1 MTSASIAIVTF
12 TDDFHALVIQKCLET
27 YPGTTCAVIEADSLA
42 DHAAGLTWSTIPDAF
57 PASIP
62 TRDGGSLDL
71 AACDLLWFRRWNHPQ
86 RASEGLT
93 DEAHVQVVNQS
104 CTATLLGTLLN
115 HFTGTWVSHPE
126 ATRRAENKLVQLR
139 AAATAG
145 FRVPRTLVSQ
155 DPAEIRRFC
164 ELLDGQ
170 VILKAVQGTP
180 RSQLYTLMVKPEH
193 LQNDD
198 ELRLCPTIFQE
209 YVPGTRHVRALCC
222 GSKTHA
228 VTIDSPELDWRR
240 NLDVAVTP
248 VDLDATT
255 ERRLAH
261 VLELMGLKMGVVD
274 IKLDADGEPVW
285 LELNPQGQFL
295 FVEGLSGLDL
305 TGAFSDFLYEEA
317 RRGRQAD
324 AHASFHPIEAMP
336 SERRHGTMG

>member
-12 TDDFHALVIQKCLET
+12 ADDFHALVIQKRLQA
-27 YPGTTCAVIEADSLA
+27 YPDTVCEVIEADSLA

-57 PASIP
+57 PPAVP
-62 TRDGGSLDL
+62 TRDGGTLDL

-86 RASEGLT
+86 RAAEGLA
-93 DEAHVQVVNQS
+93 DPAHVQVVNQS
-104 CTATLLGTLLN
+104 CTSTLLGTMLN

-139 AAATAG
+139 AAAAAG

-155 DPAEIRRFC
+155 DPSEIRRFC

-193 LQNDD
+193 LQQDD

-222 GSKTHA
+222 GPKTHA

-240 NLDVAVTP
+240 NLDLEVTP
-248 VDLDATT
+248 TALDSTT
-255 ERRLAH
+255 EERLAN
-261 VLELMGLKMGVVD
+261 VLEIMGLKMGVVD
-274 IKLDADGEPVW
+274 LKFDANDEPVW

-295 FVEGLSGLDL
+295 FVEGLSGVDL
-305 TGAFSDFLYEEA
+305 TGAFSEFLLEEA
-317 RRGRQAD
+317 RAAAQRRRSAGRT
-324 AHASFHPIEAMP
+324 
-336 SERRHGTMG
+336 R